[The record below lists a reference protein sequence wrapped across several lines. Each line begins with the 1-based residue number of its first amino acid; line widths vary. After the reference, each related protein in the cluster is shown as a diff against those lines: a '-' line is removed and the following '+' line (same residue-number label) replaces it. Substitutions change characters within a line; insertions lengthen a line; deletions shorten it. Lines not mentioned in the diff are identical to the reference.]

1 MLNAFR
7 LSLFAPVQLSSFFS
21 LKDIYLRGGLK
32 AALLS
37 LINFL
42 LLSQLLFNRWDDILG
57 TTSFVQLAISSN
69 RTGEFPML
77 VKLLSRLEKESQLSD
92 C

>member
-1 MLNAFR
+1 M
-7 LSLFAPVQLSSFFS
+7 
-21 LKDIYLRGGLK
+21 
-32 AALLS
+32 
-37 LINFL
+37 
-42 LLSQLLFNRWDDILG
+42 G